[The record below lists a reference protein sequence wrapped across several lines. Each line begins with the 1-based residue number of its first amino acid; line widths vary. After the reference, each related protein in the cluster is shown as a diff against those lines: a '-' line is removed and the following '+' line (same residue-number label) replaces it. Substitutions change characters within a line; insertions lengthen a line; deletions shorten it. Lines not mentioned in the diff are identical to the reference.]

1 MPSFAHILEEIANML
16 EVNEADLDT
25 IQQEAMSE
33 YLDMLAGQESD
44 KVDAFAGF
52 IREQSARATYL
63 KEEGQR
69 IAAKGRSI
77 ERKLDSLKAHYLHI
91 MQAHGLSRVA
101 GSTYTLSTRKSSRVD
116 VPDVF
121 ALPEAYRVTKTEVSP
136 DRKAIAAAIKA
147 GEAVPGAR
155 LVEGVSLQIR

>member
-1 MPSFAHILEEIANML
+1 MPSLYSIEQEIAAML
-16 EVNEADLDT
+16 EVADEDLT
-25 IQQEAMSE
+25 PEQQSAMDQ
-33 YLDMLAGQESD
+33 YLNDLAGQEAD

-52 IREQSARATYL
+52 IREQAARAEFL
-63 KEEGQR
+63 KTEAQR

-77 ERKLDSLKAHYLHI
+77 ERKLDSLKTHYLHI

-101 GSTYTLSTRKSSRVD
+101 GATYTLSTRKSSRVD

-136 DRKAIAAAIKA
+136 DRKAIAAALKA
-147 GEAVPGAR
+147 GEAVPGAS
-155 LVEGVSLQIR
+155 LVEGISLQIR

>member
-1 MPSFAHILEEIANML
+1 MPSFAHIQEEIAAML
-16 EVNEADLDT
+16 ELAEEDLTPEQLEAMEEYLRDLGT
-25 IQQEAMSE
+25 QEAE
-33 YLDMLAGQESD
+33 
-44 KVDAFAGF
+44 KVDNFCAF
-52 IREQSARATYL
+52 IREQAAHAEFL

-69 IAAKGRSI
+69 IAAKGRAI
-77 ERKLDSLKAHYLHI
+77 ERKIDGLKTHYLHI

-121 ALPEAYRVTKTEVSP
+121 ALPEAYRVTKTETTP
-136 DRKAIAAAIKA
+136 DRKAIAAALKA
-147 GEAVPGAR
+147 GEAVPGAS

>member
-1 MPSFAHILEEIANML
+1 MSTFSAIQTEIAAML
-16 EVNEADLDT
+16 EVADEDLT
-25 IQQEAMSE
+25 PEQQSAMDQ
-33 YLDMLAGQESD
+33 YLNDLAGQEAD

-52 IREQSARATYL
+52 IREQAARAEFL
-63 KEEGQR
+63 KAEAQR

-77 ERKLDSLKAHYLHI
+77 ERRLDGLKSHYLHI

-101 GSTYTLSTRKSSRVD
+101 GSTYPLSTRKSSRVD

-121 ALPEAYRVTKTEVSP
+121 ALPEAYRVTKTETTP

-147 GEAVPGAR
+147 GETVPGAS